1 MKNVL
6 LTLYSRKI
14 GNHDQIWTGKWG
26 AQSGNFSS
34 GCGTSREMMW
44 WCNCASWMTQWP
56 VRRCITGFGGKGA
69 RGLLQTAAPVFG
81 NDAMTVKR
89 LNVEKMTS
97 SRLLPNL
104 RGLWID
110 VRNEWI
116 KMSHRSKIKMI
127 HLKKF
132 HSTNKSPGAYQFYK
146 IPMRSIGRLRAKLAL
161 ILFRTLVSVRD
172 DCIFFQFRVCFYFLR
187 IGFGDIHFFKR
198 KSRVLCYVKK
208 LYIVETE
215 GNCHKNQ
222 AFENFGTL
230 L

>member
-14 GNHDQIWTGKWG
+14 GNRDQIWTGKWG

-127 HLKKF
+127 HLKIF
-132 HSTNKSPGAYQFYK
+132 HSTNKSPGWGLPILQDPDEIHRATSGQIDPNF
-146 IPMRSIGRLRAKLAL
+146 IPHVGFGLGWLY
-161 ILFRTLVSVRD
+161 
-172 DCIFFQFRVCFYFLR
+172 FFQFRVLLISSGSDSGISSFSKDRPEYCVMW
-187 IGFGDIHFFKR
+187 KN
-198 KSRVLCYVKK
+198 
-208 LYIVETE
+208 YI
-215 GNCHKNQ
+215 
-222 AFENFGTL
+222 
-230 L
+230 